1 MNRNVIVLSALAAA
15 LAFTPGLHAADP
27 AAQAP
32 KHVMSAEDTITAK
45 ATVESID
52 QKTREV
58 TLKDEQG
65 RLLDIVADQH
75 VKNLAQV
82 KVGDVVEI
90 VYKEAIAIHILPGA
104 NATGAA
110 VADAGG
116 TAKPGE
122 KPAAAAGRHV
132 TIVAVIEAIDEATQH
147 VTLRGPQGR
156 LVQVRARNP
165 ENLKKVKVG
174 DSVQIDYTRAMAV
187 AVRKPNS

>member
-1 MNRNVIVLSALAAA
+1 MKNKVIALSALAAA
-15 LAFTPGLHAADP
+15 LAFAPAVHAADQ
-27 AAQAP
+27 AAPAP

-45 ATVESID
+45 ATVEAID

-82 KVGDVVEI
+82 KVGDVVEV

-110 VADAGG
+110 VVDAGG

-122 KPAAAAGRHV
+122 KPAAGAGRHV

-147 VTLRGPQGR
+147 VTLRGPKGK

-174 DSVQIDYTRAMAV
+174 DSVQIDYTRAIGI